1 MSSREEA
8 ILLRGGVNLRKQGNI
23 DDALS
28 RFTKIL
34 KLNPENAIAHREKA
48 ITLQMLGE
56 SDLAMEEYKKALEI
70 DPTLGTKKVAKTKK
84 PKKPKKAK
92 GVGALS
98 GQLVSD
104 IMARDI
110 ISVPFGSSAQEVA
123 NVMVRKNISSVAVSY
138 GGNILGIVT
147 ERDFI
152 RNFDMIARR
161 GKSGIP
167 VREIM
172 VYPVKT
178 ISMDLTVE
186 EAASQMAEH
195 GVRHFLVRDG
205 DNIVGLVSLRDIF
218 IVYPQIL
225 EGA

>member
-8 ILLRGGVNLRKQGNI
+8 ILLRGGVNFRKQGNT

-48 ITLQMLGE
+48 ITLQMMGE
-56 SDLAMEEYKKALEI
+56 GDLAMEEYKKALEI
-70 DPTLGTKKVAKTKK
+70 DPTLGTKKVAKIKKTEK
-84 PKKPKKAK
+84 PKR
-92 GVGALS
+92 VDALS

-152 RNFDMIARR
+152 RNFSMIARR

-172 VYPVKT
+172 AYPVKT
-178 ISMDLTVE
+178 IPHDLPVE
-186 EAASQMAEH
+186 EAAEQMAEQ
-195 GVRHFLVRDG
+195 GVRHFLIRDG
-205 DNIVGLVSLRDIF
+205 EDMVGLVSLRDIL
-218 IVYPQIL
+218 IVYPRL
-225 EGA
+225 MAGA